1 MRILV
6 TGGAG
11 YIGSHA
17 TRELLDRGHQ
27 VTVLDNLSRG
37 HRWAID
43 ARADFAL
50 MSTGEAAKVLRLL
63 QDRSIEAVLHFAA
76 DIEVGESVIDPAK
89 YYLNNFA
96 NSISLLDGLRRTGV
110 RKFVFSSTAAV
121 YGSPEKMPI
130 DENETCLPTNP
141 YGRAKLMVERALEDF
156 RSAYGVGYTVLR
168 YFNVAGAH
176 PDGGLGEDH
185 HPETHLIPNV
195 LKSARS
201 GTPVKIFGTDYPT
214 PDGTCIRDYIHVMDL
229 VRAHI
234 LALESLKPGEGRTYN
249 LGSERGFSVREV
261 LAACEKVTGKKI
273 QVEEAARRPGDA
285 IALIASSR
293 KIRAELGWQ
302 PQYPDLETI
311 VTHAWRWHLTQPH
324 EAGARSAGTALW
336 RSPVMAER
344 S

>member
-17 TRELLDRGHQ
+17 ARELLDRGHE
-27 VTVLDNLSRG
+27 VTVLDNLSHG
-37 HRWAID
+37 HRWAVD
-43 ARADFAL
+43 SRAEFAQAG
-50 MSTGEAAKVLRLL
+50 TGEAAKVVRLL
-63 QDRSIEAVLHFAA
+63 HDRSIEAVLHFAA

-96 NSISLLDGLRRTGV
+96 HSISLLDSLRRAGV
-110 RKFVFSSTAAV
+110 RRFVFSSTAAV
-121 YGSPEKMPI
+121 YGNPENMPI
-130 DENETCLPTNP
+130 DEDEKCLPANP
-141 YGRAKLMVERALEDF
+141 YGRAKLMVETALEDF
-156 RSAYGVGYTVLR
+156 RAAYGLGYVVLR

-185 HPETHLIPNV
+185 HPETHLIPNI
-195 LKSARS
+195 LKSART

-249 LGSERGFSVREV
+249 LGSESGFSVREV
-261 LAACEKVTGKKI
+261 LAACEKVTGRKI
-273 QVEEAARRPGDA
+273 QVDEVARRPGDA
-285 IALIASSR
+285 VALIASSR
-293 KIRAELGWQ
+293 KIRHELGWRR
-302 PQYPDLETI
+302 QYPDLETI
-311 VTHAWRWHLTQPH
+311 VMHAWRWHLTQPNTP
-324 EAGARSAGTALW
+324 AASSSGASLW
-336 RSPVMAER
+336 RPPAMAER
-344 S
+344 G